1 MKILVD
7 KGRESL
13 IFSTFIFLTV
23 SVWDGFRIKVSFRK
37 RIRIEES

>member
-23 SVWDGFRIKVSFRK
+23 SVWGGFRIKVSFQK

>member
-1 MKILVD
+1 MKNLVD

-23 SVWDGFRIKVSFRK
+23 NVWGGFRIKVSFQK